1 MVRVVRRLGKIPAD
15 RGDTTGVSGSPDLL
29 ELDDGTFA
37 VIGED
42 ITEEVGVQ
50 PFRDA
55 KCAPNERI
63 VRITRSTLI
72 SARND
77 IPES

>member
-1 MVRVVRRLGKIPAD
+1 MRVVRRLGKIPAD

-50 PFRDA
+50 SFRDA